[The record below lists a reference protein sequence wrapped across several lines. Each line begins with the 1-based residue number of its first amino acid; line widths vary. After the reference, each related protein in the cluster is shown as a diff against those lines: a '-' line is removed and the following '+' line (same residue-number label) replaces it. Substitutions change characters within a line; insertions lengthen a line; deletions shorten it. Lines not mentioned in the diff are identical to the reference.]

1 MIEIY
6 TDGSCLGNP
15 GPGGWAAII
24 LDTNDPDKTPSRI
37 KGNCPDTTNNRMELL
52 AVIEGIASTPS
63 DRKIKVYSD
72 SKYVVDTLNKN
83 WKRKANLDLWEKL
96 DQQIHNRNIE
106 YIWIKGHANNTHNEE
121 ADNIAQQEANNIAQ
135 NPPTST
141 NHSHTDKTGKIS
153 MVDISNK
160 NTTLRI
166 AKATCDVMTSH
177 ESFLAIKNNKIEKGD
192 VISSARIAGI
202 LAAKKTSSIIPLC
215 HPILIS
221 HIEITFNLDE
231 ANNVISITSKV
242 TSSGQTGVE
251 MEALTAVTISALTIY
266 DMCKSI
272 DKQTTITNIRLL
284 KKSGGKS
291 GIINFE

>member
-141 NHSHTDKTGKIS
+141 NLSHTDKTGKIS

>member
-1 MIEIY
+1 
-6 TDGSCLGNP
+6 
-15 GPGGWAAII
+15 
-24 LDTNDPDKTPSRI
+24 
-37 KGNCPDTTNNRMELL
+37 
-52 AVIEGIASTPS
+52 
-63 DRKIKVYSD
+63 
-72 SKYVVDTLNKN
+72 
-83 WKRKANLDLWEKL
+83 
-96 DQQIHNRNIE
+96 
-106 YIWIKGHANNTHNEE
+106 
-121 ADNIAQQEANNIAQ
+121 
-135 NPPTST
+135 
-141 NHSHTDKTGKIS
+141 

-192 VISSARIAGI
+192 VLSSARIAGI

-221 HIEITFNLDE
+221 HIEITFNFDE
-231 ANNVISITSKV
+231 TNNVISITSNV
-242 TSSGQTGVE
+242 VSSGQTGVE

-272 DKQTTITNIRLL
+272 DKQTAITNIRLL

-291 GIINFE
+291 GQINFE

>member
-141 NHSHTDKTGKIS
+141 NLSHTDKTGKIS

-221 HIEITFNLDE
+221 HIEIAFNLDE
-231 ANNVISITSKV
+231 ANNVISITSKG

>member
-52 AVIEGIASTPS
+52 AVIEGIANTPS

-141 NHSHTDKTGKIS
+141 NLSHTDKTGKIS

-221 HIEITFNLDE
+221 HIEIAFNLDE

>member
-24 LDTNDPDKTPSRI
+24 LDTNDVTKKPCRVQ
-37 KGNCPDTTNNRMELL
+37 GNCPDTTNNRMELL
-52 AVIEGIASTPS
+52 ALIKGVSKVPD

-83 WKRKANLDLWEKL
+83 WKRNVNLDLWEDL
-96 DQQIHNRNIE
+96 DQEVQNREIE
-106 YIWIKGHANNTHNEE
+106 YIWIKGHANNIHNEE
-121 ADNIAQQEANNIAQ
+121 ANDIAQQEANDIAQ
-135 NPPTST
+135 NST
-141 NHSHTDKTGKIS
+141 KINHLSHTDESGKIS

-160 NTTLRI
+160 NTTLRK
-166 AKATCDVMTSH
+166 AKATCDVITSH
-177 ESFLAIKNNKIEKGD
+177 KSFSAIKNNKIEKGD
-192 VISSARIAGI
+192 VLSCARIAGI

-231 ANNVISITSKV
+231 TNNVIRITSKV
-242 TSSGQTGVE
+242 VSSGQTGVE

-272 DKQTTITNIRLL
+272 DKQTSITNIRLL

-291 GIINFE
+291 GSINFE

>member
-141 NHSHTDKTGKIS
+141 NLSHTDKTGKIS

-221 HIEITFNLDE
+221 HIEIAFNLDE

>member
-141 NHSHTDKTGKIS
+141 NLSDTDKTGKIS

>member
-1 MIEIY
+1 
-6 TDGSCLGNP
+6 
-15 GPGGWAAII
+15 
-24 LDTNDPDKTPSRI
+24 
-37 KGNCPDTTNNRMELL
+37 
-52 AVIEGIASTPS
+52 
-63 DRKIKVYSD
+63 
-72 SKYVVDTLNKN
+72 
-83 WKRKANLDLWEKL
+83 
-96 DQQIHNRNIE
+96 
-106 YIWIKGHANNTHNEE
+106 
-121 ADNIAQQEANNIAQ
+121 
-135 NPPTST
+135 
-141 NHSHTDKTGKIS
+141 

>member
-15 GPGGWAAII
+15 GPGVWAAII

-141 NHSHTDKTGKIS
+141 NLSHTDKTGKIS

>member
-24 LDTNDPDKTPSRI
+24 LDTNDPNKTPYRI

-52 AVIEGIASTPS
+52 AVIEGIAITPS

-141 NHSHTDKTGKIS
+141 NLSHTDKTGKIS

-221 HIEITFNLDE
+221 HIEIAFNLDE

-272 DKQTTITNIRLL
+272 DKSIIIKEVKLL
-284 KKSGGKS
+284 KKTGGKS
-291 GIINFE
+291 DF

>member
-72 SKYVVDTLNKN
+72 SKY
-83 WKRKANLDLWEKL
+83 
-96 DQQIHNRNIE
+96 
-106 YIWIKGHANNTHNEE
+106 NEE

-141 NHSHTDKTGKIS
+141 NLSHTDKTGKIS

-221 HIEITFNLDE
+221 HIEIAFNLDE

>member
-141 NHSHTDKTGKIS
+141 NLSHTDKTGKIS

-202 LAAKKTSSIIPLC
+202 LAAKKTASIIPLC

>member
-52 AVIEGIASTPS
+52 AVIEGIANTPS

-141 NHSHTDKTGKIS
+141 NLSHTDKTGKIS

>member
-141 NHSHTDKTGKIS
+141 NLSHTDKTGKIS

-192 VISSARIAGI
+192 VKSSARIAGI

-221 HIEITFNLDE
+221 HIEIAFNLDE

>member
-24 LDTNDPDKTPSRI
+24 LDTNDPNKTPYRI

-52 AVIEGIASTPS
+52 AVIEGIANTPS

-121 ADNIAQQEANNIAQ
+121 ADNIAQQEANDIAQ

-141 NHSHTDKTGKIS
+141 NLSHTDKTGKIS

-221 HIEITFNLDE
+221 HIEIAFNLDE

>member
-141 NHSHTDKTGKIS
+141 NLSHTDKTGKIS

-221 HIEITFNLDE
+221 HIEIAFNLDE

-272 DKQTTITNIRLL
+272 DKQTTITNIRLI

>member
-63 DRKIKVYSD
+63 DRKINVYSD

-141 NHSHTDKTGKIS
+141 NLSHTDKTGKIS

>member
-141 NHSHTDKTGKIS
+141 NLSHTDKTGKIS

-221 HIEITFNLDE
+221 HIEIAFNLDE

-266 DMCKSI
+266 DMLSLI
-272 DKQTTITNIRLL
+272 HI
-284 KKSGGKS
+284 
-291 GIINFE
+291 

>member
-141 NHSHTDKTGKIS
+141 NLSHTDKTGKIS

-177 ESFLAIKNNKIEKGD
+177 ESFLAIENNKIEKGD

>member
-141 NHSHTDKTGKIS
+141 NLSHTDKTGKIS

-242 TSSGQTGVE
+242 TSSGQTGV
-251 MEALTAVTISALTIY
+251 
-266 DMCKSI
+266 
-272 DKQTTITNIRLL
+272 
-284 KKSGGKS
+284 
-291 GIINFE
+291 